1 MAAQANLKSA
11 AITSMDA
18 TPPVRPSAGREGG
31 ATREHVVVGIVG
43 PTTDGATT
51 GGVLRAVRIPS
62 NAHVK
67 SVMVAQAA
75 ATTTA
80 AFDVGLYYSDSTS
93 DGTVAAN
100 QGLAADADCFA
111 TNVAT
116 NALIAWTE
124 EAFEATTYKVTD
136 TVNPI
141 WQLSTVRDGAG
152 NAITTDPG
160 GFFDVCLVN
169 TATIS
174 GAATLA
180 VMVRYTVPVA

>member
-1 MAAQANLKSA
+1 MTTQPNLKSA
-11 AITSMDA
+11 AITNMDA

-31 ATREHVVVGIVG
+31 ATRLVVAIGVVG
-43 PTTDGATT
+43 PTTDADTT

-62 NAHVK
+62 NACVH
-67 SVMVAQAA
+67 SVMVAQQA

-80 AFDVGLYYSDSTS
+80 TFDIGLYYSDSTS

-100 QGLAADADCFA
+100 QGAAADADCFA
-111 TNVAT
+111 TNVDT
-116 NALIAWTE
+116 HALVAWTE
-124 EAFEATTYKVTD
+124 EAFEAGTFKVTD

-141 WQLSTVRDGAG
+141 WQLSTVRDGGG

-160 GFFDVCLVN
+160 GYFDICFVN

-174 GAATLA
+174 GAATMA
-180 VMVRYTVPVA
+180 MRVAYTVPVA